1 MKLILITF
9 ISVMLSLG
17 VSAQAK
23 INIYNPDADAKADI
37 SAAVKI
43 AAAQGKQVFLQIGGN
58 WCPWCIRFHKM
69 VEEDHE
75 LDSIVKADYVV
86 VKVNFSK
93 ENPNNAVLASLDY
106 PQRFG
111 FPVFVILDSSGKRIH
126 TQDSSLLEEAKG
138 YGHEKVKNMFL
149 MWSADAIR
157 KTAEKYR

>member
-1 MKLILITF
+1 MKLFFITIISIL
-9 ISVMLSLG
+9 LSLQ

-23 INIYNPDADAKADI
+23 ISIYNPEANAAAEI
-37 SAAVKI
+37 AAAVKT
-43 AAAQGKQVFLQIGGN
+43 AAAEGKQVFLQVGGN

-69 VEEDHE
+69 VEEDPE

-93 ENPNNAVLASLDY
+93 ENPNNAVLAALDF

-111 FPVFVILDSSGKRIH
+111 FPVFVILNSSGKRIH
-126 TQDSSLLEEAKG
+126 TQDSSLLEEGKG
-138 YGHEKVKNMFL
+138 YSHEKVKNMFI

-157 KTAEKYR
+157 RTAEKYR